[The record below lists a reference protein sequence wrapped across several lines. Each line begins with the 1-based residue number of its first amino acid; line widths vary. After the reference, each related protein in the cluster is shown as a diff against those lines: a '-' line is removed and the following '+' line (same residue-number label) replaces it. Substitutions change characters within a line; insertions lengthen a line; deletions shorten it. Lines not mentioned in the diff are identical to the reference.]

1 MLLGEKMKKEKLKF
15 DEKYFKIQ
23 KEFKSKQ
30 WKKSQLEKYILN
42 IQAEKVKSETII
54 KLVEIGTVPLSLSFL
69 SFILSLTQFKI
80 VAIILILLI
89 FIIMTLSISFIIIY
103 KCKKSIFQIEMIID
117 LANKI
122 INKK

>member
-1 MLLGEKMKKEKLKF
+1 MKKEKLKF

-23 KEFKSKQ
+23 KEFMSKQ
-30 WKKSQLEKYILN
+30 WKKSQIEKYILN
-42 IQAEKVKSETII
+42 IQAEKVKLETII
-54 KLVEIGTVPLSLSFL
+54 KLEEIGTVPLSLSFL

-103 KCKKSIFQIEMIID
+103 KCKKKYIS
-117 LANKI
+117 N
-122 INKK
+122 

>member
-1 MLLGEKMKKEKLKF
+1 MKKEKLKF

-23 KEFKSKQ
+23 KEFKSNQ

-42 IQAEKVKSETII
+42 IQAEKVKLETII

-80 VAIILILLI
+80 VAIILILFKESFLLI
-89 FIIMTLSISFIIIY
+89 LSSF
-103 KCKKSIFQIEMIID
+103 
-117 LANKI
+117 
-122 INKK
+122 